1 MSTATE
7 NPVQAWA
14 QVFEQARAG
23 LPGDARLA
31 AIREQAFASFANRG
45 FPTRRDEDWKYT
57 SLRPLEKRA
66 FRLAPAAPVAVPA
79 ARINAA
85 AFPGLDCHRLVFVN
99 GAFAAE
105 HSDAAAAPDGL
116 RVESLAGLL
125 SPGTASETG
134 GLGRQADAHRFA
146 ALNTAFARDG
156 AFIHARRGAK
166 PARPIYLLFVSTPGA
181 DPVSAHP
188 RMLVTADAGATLTV
202 IEHFTGLDDAANF
215 TNTVTDIA
223 AGPGACV
230 EHYKIQDESRH
241 GFHIGG
247 LHIRQERDS
256 RVFSHHIDLGGY
268 LSRNDIEVA
277 LDGEGAEIT
286 LNGLYL
292 AGGRQHMD
300 SHTRIDHLKPH
311 TRSREDYR
319 GVLTARA
326 RAVFNGK
333 IRVHEDA
340 QKSEAHQ
347 SNRNLL
353 LSDEAEIDTKP
364 ELEIYA
370 DDVKCT
376 HGATIG
382 QLDEDALFYLRTR
395 GIGEDMARGLLTFAF
410 ADDVIAR
417 IGLEPIRRH
426 LEHIVVGRLP
436 DAERIREFV

>member
-1 MSTATE
+1 MTPPAD
-7 NPVQAWA
+7 NPVRAWSEA
-14 QVFEQARAG
+14 FEQARAG
-23 LPGDARLA
+23 LPGGERLA
-31 AIREQAFASFANRG
+31 ALREGAFASFASRG

-57 SLRPLEKRA
+57 SLRPIEKRA
-66 FRLAPAAPVAVPA
+66 FRPAPAAPLAVPA
-79 ARINAA
+79 ARIDAV
-85 AFPGLDCHRLVFVN
+85 AFADLDCHRLVFVN
-99 GAFAAE
+99 GAFAPQ
-105 HSDAAAAPDGL
+105 HSDTGPGPGG
-116 RVESLAGLL
+116 VHIESLANLL
-125 SPGTASETG
+125 SRGSAHDSG
-134 GLGRQADAHRFA
+134 SLARQADGHRFV
-146 ALNTAFARDG
+146 ALNAAFVRDG
-156 AFIHARRGAK
+156 AFIHAGRDAK
-166 PARPIYLLFVSTPGA
+166 PALPIYLLFVSTPGA
-181 DPVSAHP
+181 DPVAAHP
-188 RMLVTADAGATLTV
+188 RVLVTADAGASLTV
-202 IEHFTGLDDAANF
+202 IEHFAGLDDAANF

-223 AGPGACV
+223 AGPDACV
-230 EHYKIQDESRH
+230 EHYRIQDESRQ

-247 LHIRQERDS
+247 LHVRQDRDS

-277 LDGEGAEIT
+277 LDGEGAEVT

-319 GVLTARA
+319 GVLKARA

-333 IRVHEDA
+333 IRVHQNA

-410 ADDVIAR
+410 ADGVIAR
-417 IGLEPIRRH
+417 FGLAPIRRH
-426 LEHIVVGRLP
+426 LERIVVGRLP